1 MVGGSNMVQNKKISI
16 FTILR
21 TVFLMLVIAATLY
34 PFIYMFSVSVSSDI
48 HVMKNE
54 ISFFPKGFNLKMY
67 KFVFEDKRIFTAY
80 KNTIIY
86 VAIGTV
92 ISLVITSAGAFALS
106 KKYMMFNKLFNIMIV
121 ITMFFGGGMIPTY
134 LTIKNLGL
142 YDTVWAIVLP
152 GAVSTWNLMVMR
164 TFFSQFPSE
173 IEESG
178 KIDGLN
184 DLGVFFYLVLPV
196 SKAILATIGLF
207 YAVSLWNS
215 YLGPLMYLKTQEK
228 YPLQIIL
235 REILLSGSNFNNDVV
250 SVGGDSVV
258 VEESLKYATAIVSII
273 PIIAIYPFLQK
284 YFVKGV
290 MVGSVK
296 G

>member
-1 MVGGSNMVQNKKISI
+1 MVGGSEMVQNNKISV
-16 FTILR
+16 FTVIR

-48 HVMKNE
+48 YVMKNE

-67 KFVFEDKRIFTAY
+67 KFVFQDSRIFTAY

-106 KKYMMFNKLFNIMIV
+106 KKYMIFNKTFNIMIV

-134 LTIKNLGL
+134 LTVKNLGL
-142 YDTVWAIVLP
+142 YDTIWAIVLP

-164 TFFSQFPSE
+164 TFFSQFPTE

-258 VEESLKYATAIVSII
+258 VEESLKYATAIVSIV
-273 PIIAIYPFLQK
+273 PIVAVYPFLQK

>member
-1 MVGGSNMVQNKKISI
+1 MVGGSNMVQNKKMTV
-16 FTILR
+16 FTIIR

-34 PFIYMFSVSVSSDI
+34 PFVYMFSVSVSSDI

-54 ISFFPKGFNLKMY
+54 ISFFPKGFNFKMY
-67 KFVFEDKRIFTAY
+67 KFVFQDSRIFTAY

-106 KKYMMFNKLFNIMIV
+106 KKHMVFNKTFNIMIV

-134 LTIKNLGL
+134 LTVKNLGL
-142 YDTVWAIVLP
+142 YDTVWAIALP

-164 TFFSQFPSE
+164 TFFSQFPTE

-258 VEESLKYATAIVSII
+258 VEESLKYATAIVSIV
-273 PIIAIYPFLQK
+273 PIVAVYPFLQK

>member
-1 MVGGSNMVQNKKISI
+1 MVGGCRMIHNKKISI

-21 TVFLMLVIAATLY
+21 TVFLMLIIAATLY

-54 ISFFPKGFNLKMY
+54 ISFLPKGFNLKMY
-67 KFVFEDKRIFTAY
+67 KFVFQDNRIFTAY

-86 VAIGTV
+86 VMLGTA
-92 ISLVITSAGAFALS
+92 ISLAITSAGAFALS
-106 KKYMMFNKLFNIMIV
+106 KKHMLFNKTFNIMIV

-134 LTIKNLGL
+134 LTVKNLGL
-142 YDTVWAIVLP
+142 YDTIWAIILP

-164 TFFSQFPSE
+164 TFFSQFPAE

-184 DLGVFFYLVLPV
+184 DIGVFFYLVLPV

-207 YAVSLWNS
+207 YAVSIWNS
-215 YLGPLMYLKTQEK
+215 YLGPLMYLKTEEK

-258 VEESLKYATAIVSII
+258 VEESLKYATAMVSIV
-273 PIIAIYPFLQK
+273 PIIAVYPFLQK

-290 MVGSVK
+290 MVGSIK

>member
-1 MVGGSNMVQNKKISI
+1 MVQNNKISV
-16 FTILR
+16 FTVIR

-48 HVMKNE
+48 YVMKNE

-67 KFVFEDKRIFTAY
+67 KFVFQDSRIFTAY

-106 KKYMMFNKLFNIMIV
+106 KKYMIFNKTFNIMIV

-134 LTIKNLGL
+134 LTVKNLGL
-142 YDTVWAIVLP
+142 YDTIWAIVLP

-164 TFFSQFPSE
+164 TFFSQFPTE

-258 VEESLKYATAIVSII
+258 VEESLKYATAIVSIV
-273 PIIAIYPFLQK
+273 PIVAVYPFLQK

>member
-1 MVGGSNMVQNKKISI
+1 MVGGRIMIHNKKISMV
-16 FTILR
+16 TILR

-54 ISFFPKGFNLKMY
+54 ISLLPKGFNLKMY
-67 KFVFEDKRIFTAY
+67 KFVFQDNRIFTAY

-86 VAIGTV
+86 VILGTI
-92 ISLVITSAGAFALS
+92 ISLAITSAGAFALS
-106 KKYMMFNKLFNIMIV
+106 KKHMLFNKTFNIMIV

-134 LTIKNLGL
+134 LTVKNLGL
-142 YDTVWAIVLP
+142 YDTMWAIVLP

-164 TFFSQFPSE
+164 TFFSQFPTE

-184 DLGVFFYLVLPV
+184 DVGVFFYLVLPV

-207 YAVSLWNS
+207 YAVSIWNS

-258 VEESLKYATAIVSII
+258 VEESLKYATAMVSIV

-284 YFVKGV
+284 YFVTGV